1 MIIRFLCKLLTLN
14 LDKYQLK
21 LLNLSLKNVLNI
33 KLFGTTNR
41 IIRYLNNDNKLFM
54 QIIGFKPR

>member
-1 MIIRFLCKLLTLN
+1 MIISFLCKLLTLN

>member
-1 MIIRFLCKLLTLN
+1 MIISFLCKLLTLN
-14 LDKYQLK
+14 LEKYQLK